1 MGEGYGGKNRYYLI
15 ACGTSNYKNSDDYN
29 ELASVK
35 TDITRIIDL
44 FTKNFGYTQVLTN
57 LQLNPK
63 AEDLTKQFTDWLQN
77 EERCETDIV
86 IFYYSGHGDH
96 HKQDKHYLVMEDTD
110 PKKIPQTSLLT
121 ENLVRPLNNEGVK
134 ISQILYIIDTCY
146 SQSGAGDI
154 AQFALSVIQQYQR
167 VEGANID
174 VHAIA
179 ACRAKQTAK
188 EGVFSNALKEL
199 LEDWSANEL
208 KSGYIHPQD
217 LAVKINEKI
226 RSKTQSVVYN
236 GVGCETSANFLPI
249 LPKTY
254 QIWEEKYNEFIKKLL
269 CILKKQFDESL
280 FFINSFLLSGSFVE
294 EFVGNVFEEFVEN
307 ELRLRENLKEFA
319 IKPVSKEICPL
330 IACSEWCRHRFLEQS
345 PTLANEIED
354 WQKEVIQY
362 REGVNLNK
370 IKEVVRQS
378 FNKLKDCIQEADLRI
393 QIQIAPQKDEKN
405 GTGNDTGASLLNMN
419 LWVKSKNSPLGMFAR
434 NLLLQTEG
442 SNQSECEGDSHS
454 LLGCLAKKYLL
465 SDLIRKARYSLP
477 PPVNL
482 KIEFFLQLN
491 FYQESLEKIDFK
503 YGKNRKPL
511 GGEYPIFINSFE
523 RYFDEDFR
531 EIRDKIQEMKKAL
544 SSHDNNLDYKF
555 YYFGTE
561 PSPLDLNEIEV
572 SKAIAV
578 WSRCRENPLTED
590 NDLKI
595 SEWKD
600 WPQKIHNLREQKND
614 MEVTLFWDDLYP
626 KPTPSLLNTN
636 LVE

>member
-1 MGEGYGGKNRYYLI
+1 M
-15 ACGTSNYKNSDDYN
+15 
-29 ELASVK
+29 
-35 TDITRIIDL
+35 
-44 FTKNFGYTQVLTN
+44 
-57 LQLNPK
+57 
-63 AEDLTKQFTDWLQN
+63 
-77 EERCETDIV
+77 
-86 IFYYSGHGDH
+86 IFYYSGHGEYH
-96 HKQDKHYLVMEDTD
+96 QQDRHYLVMEDTD
-110 PKKIPQTSLLT
+110 PNKIPQTSLPT
-121 ENLVRPLNNEGVK
+121 ENLVRPLNNKGVK

-154 AQFALSVIQQYQR
+154 AQFALSVIQKYQR

-179 ACRAKQTAK
+179 ACRAKQTAQ

-217 LAVKINEKI
+217 LVVKINNKI
-226 RSKTQSVVYN
+226 RSKTQRVVYSN
-236 GVGCETSANFLPI
+236 GGSETSANFLPI

-254 QIWEEKYNEFIKKLL
+254 QKWEEKYNEFIKKLL
-269 CILKKQFDESL
+269 CILKKQLDESL

-345 PTLANEIED
+345 PILANEIEN

-378 FNKLKDCIQEADLRI
+378 FNKFKDCIQEADLRI

-434 NLLLQTEG
+434 NVLLQTEG

-454 LLGCLAKKYLL
+454 LRGCLAKNNFL

-477 PPVNL
+477 PPVNF

-491 FYQESLEKIDFK
+491 FYQESLEKIDFQ

-511 GGEYPIFINSFE
+511 GAEYPIFINSFE

-531 EIRDKIQEMKKAL
+531 EIRDKIHEMKKAL
-544 SSHDNNLDYKF
+544 SSHDNNLDSKF

-561 PSPLDLNEIEV
+561 PSPSKLNTIEE
-572 SKAIAV
+572 SEAIAV

-590 NDLKI
+590 NDLKR
-595 SEWKD
+595 SAWKD